1 MIENWERDPDTVN
14 PGLYPW
20 LNRIS
25 LITKDDGE
33 TDTLGKVSL
42 MTIHSAKGL
51 EFPVVFIAGA
61 EEGLIPHEKSINPAD
76 SANGDDGAGGG
87 EGDNEAGSVEEERRL
102 FYVAITRA
110 REKLYISSCKSRGRR
125 SHSDSQ
131 SADEC
136 KPSPFLEE
144 IPAHLI
150 QAAQPVSKETEE
162 EMSKD
167 IMKDI
172 RSRLQKGQ

>member
-1 MIENWERDPDTVN
+1 MIENWETDPDTVN

-61 EEGLIPHEKSINPAD
+61 EEGLIPHEKSINPD
-76 SANGDDGAGGG
+76 YGSDGN
-87 EGDNEAGSVEEERRL
+87 GDNEAGSIEEERRL

-110 REKLYISSCKSRGRR
+110 REKLYISSCKKRR
-125 SHSDSQ
+125 RLQ
-131 SADEC
+131 SAGEC

-144 IPAHLI
+144 IPNHLI
-150 QAAQPVSKETEE
+150 QAAQPISKAVDE
-162 EMSKD
+162 EMSND
-167 IMKDI
+167 ILKDI
-172 RSRLQKGQ
+172 RARLQKAR

>member
-1 MIENWERDPDTVN
+1 MIENWEQNPDTLDG
-14 PGLYPW
+14 GLYPW

-33 TDTLGKVSL
+33 DDALGKVSL

-61 EEGLIPHEKSINPAD
+61 ENGIIPHEKSIAD
-76 SANGDDGAGGG
+76 G
-87 EGDNEAGSVEEERRL
+87 EDEAPPQEAAGSIEEERRL

-110 REKLYISSCKSRGRR
+110 GEKLFITSCRKRR
-125 SHSDSQ
+125 RLQ
-131 SADEC
+131 SEEEC
-136 KPSPFLEE
+136 EPSPFLEE

-150 QAAQPVSKETEE
+150 QHSRPLSPEEDELLAKELL
-162 EMSKD
+162 K
-167 IMKDI
+167 KLK
-172 RSRLQKGQ
+172 SRYGSANGTIPEKQ